1 MEILWAVLVL
11 AGLGAIFGFG
21 LAFAAKIFYVKEDTR
36 VTDITAILPNAN
48 CGACG
53 FPGCQGYANAIVK
66 GARSISKSCYRPA
79 QFIDQVNIQVPEMTE
94 IMGVAVSRIAASDV
108 VVPFRAI
115 SHTIPAAILGIEIHG
130 VVFRIENIRV
140 GCRIAENEVFPD
152 IVSAWINTFASAVIL
167 AEGKERIAGS
177 GNGDG

>member
-1 MEILWAVLVL
+1 MNQEIIFVDQSLIGCSGIFLVS
-11 AGLGAIFGFG
+11 A
-21 LAFAAKIFYVKEDTR
+21 Y
-36 VTDITAILPNAN
+36 
-48 CGACG
+48 
-53 FPGCQGYANAIVK
+53 GYADGLNHFLSDHADVSEGDAIVK

-79 QFIDQVNIQVPEMTE
+79 QFIDQVNIQVPEITE

-115 SHTIPAAILGIEIHG
+115 SHTISAAILGIEIHG